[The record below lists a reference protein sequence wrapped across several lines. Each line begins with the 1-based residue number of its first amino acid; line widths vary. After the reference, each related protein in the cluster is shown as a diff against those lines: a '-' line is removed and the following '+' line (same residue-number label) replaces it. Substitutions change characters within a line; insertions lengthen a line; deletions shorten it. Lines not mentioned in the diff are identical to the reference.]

1 MKQFT
6 LIVILT
12 LFVNII
18 FAQKTTTV
26 FVVRHAEKDLSQP
39 GNTNPP
45 LSGEGLQ
52 RSYDLL
58 EQLKKERISAVFST
72 NTQRTL
78 LTGTPL
84 ANEIRKDIIPYDPSK
99 NDELVTLIRKSYRG
113 KKILIV
119 GHSNT
124 ILTIVKAFGAQPSM
138 TQIPDS
144 QYNLLF
150 EVRLTGDK
158 ASLTEHNYGR

>member
-1 MKQFT
+1 MKQ
-6 LIVILT
+6 IVFVAILT
-12 LFVNII
+12 FLAITA

-26 FVVRHAEKDLSQP
+26 FIVRHAEKDLSQP
-39 GNTNPP
+39 ANTNPP
-45 LSGEGLQ
+45 LSGDGLQ

-58 EQLKKERISAVFST
+58 ERLKKERISAVFST

-84 ANEIRKDIIPYDPSK
+84 AGEITKDIILYDPSK
-99 NDELVTLIRKSYRG
+99 NDELVSLIRKSYRG

-124 ILTIVKAFGAQPSM
+124 ILTIVKALGANPSM

-158 ASLTEHNYGR
+158 ASLTEHTYGR

>member
-1 MKQFT
+1 MKQ
-6 LIVILT
+6 IVFVAILT
-12 LFVNII
+12 TLAITAFS
-18 FAQKTTTV
+18 QKTTTV
-26 FVVRHAEKDLSQP
+26 FIVRHAEKDLSQP
-39 GNTNPP
+39 ANTNPP
-45 LSGEGLQ
+45 LSGDGLQ

-58 EQLKKERISAVFST
+58 ERLKKERISAVFST

-84 ANEIRKDIIPYDPSK
+84 ANKIRKDIIPYDPSK

-158 ASLTEHNYGR
+158 ASLTEHTYGR